1 MQRWNTQR
9 WNTVAIIG
17 VGLLGGSIG
26 LALRKRKLAK
36 TVIGIGRKKGSLAK
50 ALSRQCVT
58 KTTTSVAKGVA
69 AADLIIICTP
79 VETVAQ
85 FAAEAAKACPAGAI
99 ITDVGSTKVT
109 IVREAEAEIGKLTK
123 KQVAFIGSH
132 PLAGSEKTGCEA
144 AQAELFKDRLVIV
157 TPTAKTHPDAIER
170 ISGLWKALGGKVA
183 SMSPDDH
190 DAVLARTSHLP
201 HLIASVLAAATPG
214 GLVSITGAG
223 WRDTTRIA
231 AGDAELWRQILL
243 ANAGHTLSALDDFER
258 VLSWFRSAMQTG
270 DGQALA
276 ELLQQGKVRRD
287 AVGS

>member
-1 MQRWNTQR
+1 MQR

-36 TVIGIGRKKGSLAK
+36 TVVGIGRRKASLAK
-50 ALSRQCVT
+50 ALSRRCVS
-58 KTTTSVAKGVA
+58 KTTTSLAKGVA
-69 AADLIIICTP
+69 GAELIIVCTP

-85 FAAEAAKACPAGAI
+85 YAAEAARACAPGAI
-99 ITDVGSTKVT
+99 ITDVGSTKVK
-109 IVREAEAEIGKLTK
+109 IVRDADAELAKLTK
-123 KQVAFIGSH
+123 KQVTFVGSH

-144 AQAELFKDRLVIV
+144 ARHDLFKDRVVIV
-157 TPTAKTHPDAIER
+157 TPTPKTNPDAVEKVG
-170 ISGLWKALGGKVA
+170 SLWKSLGGKVLH
-183 SMSPDDH
+183 MPPDDH

-201 HLIASVLAAATPG
+201 HLIASVLAASTPG

-231 AGDAELWRQILL
+231 AGDPELWRQILL
-243 ANAGHTLSALDDFER
+243 ANASHTLSALDDFER
-258 VLSWFRSAMQTG
+258 VLSWFRSALQAG

-276 ELLQQGKVRRD
+276 ELLQHGKVRRD

>member
-1 MQRWNTQR
+1 MQRWNI
-9 WNTVAIIG
+9 VAIIG

-36 TVIGIGRKKGSLAK
+36 TVVGIGRRKSSLAK
-50 ALSRQCVT
+50 ALSRRCVN
-58 KTTTSVAKGVA
+58 KTTTSLAKGVA
-69 AADLIIICTP
+69 GAELIIVCTP

-85 FAAEAAKACPAGAI
+85 YAAEAARACAPGAI
-99 ITDVGSTKVT
+99 ITDVGSTKGK
-109 IVREAEAEIGKLTK
+109 IVRDADAELAKLTK
-123 KQVAFIGSH
+123 KHVTFVGSH

-144 AQAELFKDRLVIV
+144 AQAELFKDRVVIV
-157 TPTAKTHPDAIER
+157 TPTTKTDPAAVEKV
-170 ISGLWKALGGKVA
+170 GALWKSLGGKVLH
-183 SMSPDDH
+183 MPPDDH

-201 HLIASVLAAATPG
+201 HLIASVLAASTPG

-231 AGDAELWRQILL
+231 AGDPELWRQILL
-243 ANAGHTLSALDDFER
+243 ANAAHTLSALDDFER
-258 VLSWFRSAMQTG
+258 VLSWFRSALQAG

-276 ELLQQGKVRRD
+276 ELLQHGKVRRD

>member
-1 MQRWNTQR
+1 MQRF
-9 WNTVAIIG
+9 NTVAIIG

-36 TVIGIGRKKGSLAK
+36 TVVGIGRRKASLVK
-50 ALSRQCVT
+50 ALSRRCVH
-58 KTTTSVAKGVA
+58 KTTTSLAKGVA
-69 AADLIIICTP
+69 GAELIIVCTP

-85 FAAEAAKACPAGAI
+85 YAAEAARACAPGAI
-99 ITDVGSTKVT
+99 ITDVGSTKGK
-109 IVREAEAEIGKLTK
+109 IVRDADAELARLTK
-123 KQVAFIGSH
+123 KRVTFVGSH

-144 AQAELFKDRLVIV
+144 AQAELFKDRVVIV
-157 TPTAKTHPDAIER
+157 TPTTKTDPGAVEKV
-170 ISGLWKALGGKVA
+170 GLLWKLLGGKVLQ
-183 SMSPDDH
+183 MPPDDH

-201 HLIASVLAAATPG
+201 HLIASVLAASTPG

-231 AGDAELWRQILL
+231 AGDPELWRQILL

-258 VLSWFRSAMQTG
+258 VLSWFRSALQAG

-276 ELLQQGKVRRD
+276 ELLQHGKVRRD

>member
-1 MQRWNTQR
+1 MQRWD
-9 WNTVAIIG
+9 TVAIIG

-36 TVIGIGRKKGSLAK
+36 TIVGIGRKKNSLAK
-50 ALSRQCVT
+50 ALSRKCVS

-69 AADLIIICTP
+69 GAELIVICTP

-85 FAAEAAKACPAGAI
+85 FAAEAAQACPSGAI

-109 IVREAEAEIGKLTK
+109 IVREAEAAIGRLLK

-157 TPTAKTHPDAIER
+157 TPTAKTHPDAIEKVG
-170 ISGLWKALGGKVA
+170 GLWKSLGGKVA

-214 GLVSITGAG
+214 GLVSITGPG
-223 WRDTTRIA
+223 WRDATRIA
-231 AGDAELWRQILL
+231 AGDPELWRQILL

-258 VLSWFRSAMQTG
+258 VLSWFRSALQTG